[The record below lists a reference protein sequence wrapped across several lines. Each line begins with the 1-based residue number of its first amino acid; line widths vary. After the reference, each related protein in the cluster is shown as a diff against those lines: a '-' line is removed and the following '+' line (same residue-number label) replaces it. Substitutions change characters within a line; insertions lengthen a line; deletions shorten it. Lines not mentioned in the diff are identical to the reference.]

1 MFVSD
6 ALGVNN
12 DGNLT
17 FSGVDTVS
25 LAKQYGTPLYVMNED
40 GIRKNCQSF
49 KNAVD
54 NYYDGNGLILYA
66 SKAFC
71 CKEMC
76 RIIMSEGLGLDV
88 VSNGELQTAL
98 SVNFP
103 AEKIFFHG
111 NNKQYFEL
119 ENAIEA
125 GIGCIIA
132 DNLGE
137 LEDINEIAENM
148 GKTVKV
154 MLRIKPGV
162 DAHTH
167 EFIKTGQIDS
177 KFGFALEN
185 EEAIEAVKLAISLK
199 NIDLVGL
206 HCHIGSQIF
215 AEEPFEH
222 TAEIMIS
229 FMADIKAQTGVEL
242 KTLNL
247 GGGFGVK
254 YVESDS
260 AIPFENYIKNASA
273 VLKRECQKHGLA
285 VPFILMEPGRS
296 IVGCEGITLYTV
308 GAIKDIKNVRKFV
321 SVDGG
326 MSDNPRYALY
336 RAEYTAVI
344 ANKAAQ
350 KADDIVTVAGKCC
363 ESGDLIQENCPLQKA
378 ENGDILAVLT
388 TGAYNFSMASNY
400 NRIPRPPVVMLKDGK
415 SRIVVKRETVEDILK
430 NDL

>member
-25 LAKQYGTPLYVMNED
+25 LAKEYGTPLYVMNEE

>member
-6 ALGVNN
+6 ALSVNN

-25 LAKQYGTPLYVMNED
+25 LAKEYGTPLYVMNEE
-40 GIRKNCQSF
+40 GIRKNCKSF

-137 LEDINEIAENM
+137 LEDINEIAKSKN
-148 GKTVKV
+148 KTVKV

-167 EFIKTGQIDS
+167 DFIKTGQIDS

-185 EEAIEAVKLAISLK
+185 DEAIEAVKLAISLE
-199 NIDLVGL
+199 NIELVGL

-215 AEEPFEH
+215 DEEPFEH

-229 FMADIKAQTGVEL
+229 FMADIKSQTGVEL
-242 KTLNL
+242 KVLNL

-260 AIPFENYIKNASA
+260 AIPFENYIKNVSV
-273 VLKRECQKHGLA
+273 VLKEECKRHNLT

-321 SVDGG
+321 SIDGG

-344 ANKAAQ
+344 ANKAAK

-378 ENGDILAVLT
+378 EKGDILAVLT

-400 NRIPRPPVVMLKDGK
+400 NRIPRPAVVMLKDGK
-415 SRIVVKRETVEDILK
+415 SRIVVKRETVEDVLK

>member
-25 LAKQYGTPLYVMNED
+25 LAKEYGTPLYVMNEN

-54 NYYDGNGLILYA
+54 EYYDGNGLILYA

-76 RIIMSEGLGLDV
+76 RIINSEGLGLDV

-98 SVNFP
+98 AAGFP

-119 ENAIEA
+119 ENAIESN
-125 GIGCIIA
+125 IGCIIA
-132 DNLGE
+132 DNLEE
-137 LEDINEIAENM
+137 LSDINEIAENQC
-148 GKTVKV
+148 KTVKV

-185 EEAIEAVKLAISLK
+185 EEAIEAVKLALSLK
-199 NIDLVGL
+199 NLELVGL
-206 HCHIGSQIF
+206 HCHIGSQVF
-215 AEEPFEH
+215 DEEPFEH
-222 TAEIMIS
+222 TAQIMIE
-229 FMADIKAQTGVEL
+229 FMADIKSQMGVEF
-242 KTLNL
+242 KALNL
-247 GGGFGVK
+247 GGGFGIK
-254 YVESDS
+254 YVEGDN
-260 AIPFENYIKNASA
+260 AIPFENYIKNVSV
-273 VLKRECQKHGLA
+273 VLKEECKKHNLT

-296 IVGCEGITLYTV
+296 IVGCEGITLYTI
-308 GAIKDIKNVRKFV
+308 GAIKDIKNIRKFV

-350 KADDIVTVAGKCC
+350 KADDIVTIAGKCC
-363 ESGDLIQENCPLQKA
+363 ESGDLIQENCALQKA
-378 ENGDILAVLT
+378 EKGDILAVLT
-388 TGAYNFSMASNY
+388 TGAYNYSMASNY
-400 NRIPRPPVVMLKDGK
+400 NRIPRPAVVMLKDSA
-415 SRIVVKRETVEDILK
+415 SRIVVKRETVKDVLR